1 MATAR
6 ENDLCIK
13 GYIYPDDEIYK
24 IFEDDD
30 PVYRRIISSPE
41 FRRLKGISFLGTID
55 VFDLFDTKYKFSRY
69 DHSIGVA
76 VLAKKI
82 AGVLSLDKKRTKTL
96 IIACLLHD
104 IGHPPLSHSLEPIF
118 IKYARYRSNG
128 HHTQARRLIVGNLRY
143 PSNFN
148 NLNFLHKRLK
158 NYSINVSE
166 VSSLLGGDG
175 DPILKTLL
183 ENPFSPDSID
193 GINRAALTFGEKPVA
208 TEDILKSFSL
218 MNSEVV
224 LDLNYK
230 DILDS
235 FWSLKDRIYSRYIY
249 DSKNVIAEHFLC
261 TLFEKIADEYLFS
274 WDNVPGKD
282 SDGLQKFL
290 KDKCDIGWA
299 KNAEIHKSD
308 DDKIKIIRIFKDEN
322 SAEILIDVK
331 KKKATLKIS
340 DGRTHDLIVKKEDG
354 KLNIY
359 ADDVKDLKDLVF
371 MTDNEFLSYLFNH
384 KKIRSIL
391 NELWNS
397 TNSLNSFEVTQNN
410 SSVLISNNFKRTLK
424 KFGCVDNKS
433 LDASSITLSH
443 AKKCYIKKCDIRS
456 YSAVNLPNDTKTLHM
471 LERKIR
477 NKYLLK
483 NDKMVEVG
491 NEQNCIFGNFSG
503 SITKNRFE

>member
-13 GYIYPDDEIYK
+13 GYMYPDDEIYK

-30 PVYRRIISSPE
+30 PVYRRIINSPE

-55 VFDLFDTKYKFSRY
+55 VFDLFDTEYKFSRY

-82 AGVLSLDKKRTKTL
+82 AGELSLDKKRTKTL

-128 HHTQARRLIVGNLRY
+128 HHTQTRRLIVGNLRY
-143 PSNFN
+143 HSKFN
-148 NLNFLHKRLK
+148 LTFLHKMLK
-158 NYSINVSE
+158 DYSINIPE

-175 DPILKTLL
+175 DPILKALL

-208 TEDILKSFSL
+208 ADDILKSFSL

-230 DILDS
+230 NILDS

-249 DSKNVIAEHFLC
+249 DPKNLMAEHFLC
-261 TLFEKIADEYLFS
+261 MLFEKI
-274 WDNVPGKD
+274 
-282 SDGLQKFL
+282 
-290 KDKCDIGWA
+290 
-299 KNAEIHKSD
+299 
-308 DDKIKIIRIFKDEN
+308 
-322 SAEILIDVK
+322 
-331 KKKATLKIS
+331 
-340 DGRTHDLIVKKEDG
+340 
-354 KLNIY
+354 

-371 MTDNEFLSYLFNH
+371 MNDYDFLSYLFNH
-384 KKIRSIL
+384 KKIQSIL
-391 NELWNS
+391 NEVWNS
-397 TNSLNSFEVTQNN
+397 DNFLNSFEVTQNN
-410 SSVLISNNFKRTLK
+410 GSVLISNNFKRALK
-424 KFGCVDNKS
+424 KFGRVDNKS
-433 LDASSITLSH
+433 LDASLINLSS
-443 AKKCYIKKCDIRS
+443 AKKCYIRS
-456 YSAVNLPNDTKTLHM
+456 YSAVNVPNDTKTLHL

-477 NKYLLK
+477 NNYLLK
-483 NDKMVEVG
+483 NGKKVVVD
-491 NEQNCIFGNFSG
+491 NEQNRIFGTFSG